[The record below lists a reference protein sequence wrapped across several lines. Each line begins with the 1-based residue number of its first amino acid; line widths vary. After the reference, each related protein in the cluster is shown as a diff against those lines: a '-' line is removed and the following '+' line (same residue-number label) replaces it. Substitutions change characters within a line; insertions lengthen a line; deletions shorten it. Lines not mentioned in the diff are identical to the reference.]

1 MPGAIASKRMRTT
14 RHPDAL
20 RDSRPAVA
28 GRRAFGFTLIEIL
41 VVIVILGVLAALIV
55 PRVLE
60 RPDEAR
66 VTAARS
72 NIAAVMQALKLYR
85 LDNQRYPTG
94 EQGLQ
99 ALVTKPETA
108 PIPPNWKPGGYL
120 EKLPKD
126 PWGRP
131 FMYLNPGVKGEIE
144 VFSLGA
150 DGQQGGSGI
159 DADIGSWDL

>member
-1 MPGAIASKRMRTT
+1 MTGHYNRPMR
-14 RHPDAL
+14 PLPSCL
-20 RDSRPAVA
+20 RA
-28 GRRAFGFTLIEIL
+28 RRTGGFTLIEIM

-66 VTAARS
+66 TIAAKS
-72 NIAAVMQALKLYR
+72 DVAAVMQALKLYR

-94 EQGLQ
+94 EQGLV
-99 ALVTKPETA
+99 ALIAKPEQ
-108 PIPPNWKPGGYL
+108 PPVPPNWKPGGYL

-131 FMYLNPGVKGEIE
+131 YVYVNPGVRAEVE
-144 VFSLGA
+144 VFSFGA
-150 DGQQGGSGI
+150 DGQAGGTGI